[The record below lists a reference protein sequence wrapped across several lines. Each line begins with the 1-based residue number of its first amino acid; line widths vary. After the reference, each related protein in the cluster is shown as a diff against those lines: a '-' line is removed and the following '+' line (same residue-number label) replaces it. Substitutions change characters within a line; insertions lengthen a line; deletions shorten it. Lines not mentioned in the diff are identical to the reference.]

1 MSSAETQLTSSKLEV
16 PKGVT
21 LLARRPVHEVRA
33 VGAEGEKAAPAE
45 EAACVVVHTATKV
58 ADAAEGGGKAPAAA
72 AVGTMARS
80 ERTRAHT
87 SLR

>member
-21 LLARRPVHEVRA
+21 LLVRRPVHVHA
-33 VGAEGEKAAPAE
+33 VGAEGAEKAAPAE
-45 EAACVVVHTATKV
+45 EAASVVVHTATKV